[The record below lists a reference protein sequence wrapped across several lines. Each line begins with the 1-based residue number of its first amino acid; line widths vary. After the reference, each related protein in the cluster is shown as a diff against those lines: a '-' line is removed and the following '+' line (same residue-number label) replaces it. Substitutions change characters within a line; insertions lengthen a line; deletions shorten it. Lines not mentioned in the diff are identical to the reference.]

1 MRTLFSL
8 LAISVLATTAWA
20 EPTFL
25 AKQYTRCTA
34 CHYSPTGGGLLT
46 PYGRL
51 LSHRELATTGG
62 SGEAPASGAVDDPH
76 GEQAFLY
83 GALGDAL
90 GPVQLGSSCVRPNC
104 GSAFPVAIKT

>member
-1 MRTLFSL
+1 M
-8 LAISVLATTAWA
+8 
-20 EPTFL
+20 FL

-51 LSHRELATTGG
+51 LSHRELST
-62 SGEAPASGAVDDPH
+62 SGANGAAPVAGEEDDPH

-90 GPVQLGSSCVRPNC
+90 GPVHLGLEMRPSHLRVELSWWSSGDRTC
-104 GSAFPVAIKT
+104 